1 MKRTI
6 SIIAF
11 AILACAALA
20 ASAQGQGKSEE
31 INDVTEYTFPD
42 EAVVGG
48 IVGTEGEHIIIR
60 NPPKQRSLIK
70 VRTHFVPSLLK
81 SVEDI

>member
-11 AILACAALA
+11 AVLACAGLCAG
-20 ASAQGQGKSEE
+20 AQGQGDGE

-48 IVGTEGEHIIIR
+48 IVGTEGEHITIR

>member
-1 MKRTI
+1 MKKKI

-11 AILACAALA
+11 ALLVFPALGA
-20 ASAQGQGKSEE
+20 GAQGQDKNAQA
-31 INDVTEYTFPD
+31 NDVTEYTFPD

-48 IVGTEGEHIIIR
+48 IPGADEVRVIIR
-60 NPPKQRSLIK
+60 HPPKQRSLIK
-70 VRTHFVPSLLK
+70 VRTNFVRSLLK